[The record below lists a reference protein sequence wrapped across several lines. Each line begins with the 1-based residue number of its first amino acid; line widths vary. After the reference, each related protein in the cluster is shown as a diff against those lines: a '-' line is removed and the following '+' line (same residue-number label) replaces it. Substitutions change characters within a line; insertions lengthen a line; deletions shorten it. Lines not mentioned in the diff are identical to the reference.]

1 VIVTLPTAFFLD
13 LDDTIL
19 DDSGSAVAC
28 WREACVTHTAG
39 RSDVAADTLA
49 AAIERVRAWY
59 WADAHRHREGRLDL
73 NLARREVTTLALR
86 ECGVEDETLARQI
99 ADRYGALRD
108 ARIQPIDGA
117 IETVRWLRERGTKLA
132 LLTNGNA
139 QGQRRKVELFQLAP
153 HFDIVLIEGELG
165 FGKPDPRV
173 YERALD
179 ALRAAPADTWMVGDN
194 LEWDVAAP
202 QRLGITGIWIDRH
215 GEGVPEHRDVRPD
228 HVIRSLSGLRT
239 LGENPRSS

>member
-1 VIVTLPTAFFLD
+1 MNYSLPVAVFLD

-28 WREACVTHTAG
+28 WREACVTHT
-39 RSDVAADTLA
+39 RDRDDVDADTLA

-59 WADAHRHREGRLDL
+59 WADVDRHREGRLDL
-73 NLARREVTTLALR
+73 AAARREVAALALR
-86 ECGVEDETLARQI
+86 ELGIENEDLAARI
-99 ADRYGALRD
+99 GGSYGALRD
-108 ARIQPIDGA
+108 ARIHPIDGA
-117 IETVRWLRERGTKLA
+117 IETVRWLRERGLKLA

-139 QGQRRKVELFQLAP
+139 EGQRKKITQFRLAP
-153 HFDIVLIEGELG
+153 HFDVVLIEGELG

-173 YERALD
+173 YRRALD
-179 ALRAAPADTWMVGDN
+179 ALRTSPRETWMVGDN

-202 QRLGITGIWIDRH
+202 QRLGITGIWIDRR

-228 HVIRSLSGLRT
+228 RVIRRLSELRPN
-239 LGENPRSS
+239 G